1 MTIEQIVS
9 SVSAVTGNYSQ
20 ETFFRD
26 RRSLKIK
33 PAGIRQKPQ
42 QYPHTAVAAI
52 LAARGFESALAPM
65 LPPADTAF
73 AALQRVKLPSMSELK
88 REKRKAL
95 SRRSTPQKKG
105 SK

>member
-26 RRSLKIK
+26 RRSLQIK
-33 PAGIRQKPQ
+33 PSGIRQKPQ

-73 AALQRVKLPSMSELK
+73 AALSRVKLAGLGELK
-88 REKRKAL
+88 RERRKAL
-95 SRRSTPQKKG
+95 SRRLTKTKKG

>member
-1 MTIEQIVS
+1 MTIEQIIT
-9 SVSAVTGNYSQ
+9 SVSAVTGGYSLPS
-20 ETFFRD
+20 FYRD
-26 RRSLKIK
+26 RRILKLK

-65 LPPADTAF
+65 FPPADTAF
-73 AALQRVKLPSMSELK
+73 AALSRVKLPSMGELK

-95 SRRSTPQKKG
+95 SRRSTQTKKG
-105 SK
+105 SR